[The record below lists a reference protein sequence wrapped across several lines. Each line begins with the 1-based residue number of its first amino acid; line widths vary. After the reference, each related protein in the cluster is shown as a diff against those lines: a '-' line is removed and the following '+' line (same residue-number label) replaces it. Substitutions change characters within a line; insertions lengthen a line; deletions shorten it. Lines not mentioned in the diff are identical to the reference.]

1 LLFLLVLGTALFVA
15 LLAVLYSR
23 QKEKA
28 RDRFK
33 SKYRGIPTDDLDADR
48 FSFDPEEGIDLSWR
62 SGGRRERRKEP
73 YRDDHYSTENSMD
86 DVLIDLGND
95 SSESDFVMSQEEEEE
110 EEENDAD
117 IDDVPYKREDFSIDN
132 ADDEFDIE
140 LSDEDTGF
148 AGF

>member
-1 LLFLLVLGTALFVA
+1 MLGTALFVA

-28 RDRFK
+28 RDRFR
-33 SKYRGIPTDDLDADR
+33 SKYRGIPTDDLHTDR
-48 FSFDPEEGIDLSWR
+48 FSFGPEEGIDLSWR
-62 SGGRRERRKEP
+62 SGGRRERREP
-73 YRDDHYSTENSMD
+73 YRDDRYNTENSMD

-95 SSESDFVMSQEEEEE
+95 SSDSDFVMSQEEEE

-117 IDDVPYKREDFSIDN
+117 IDDVQYKREDFSIDN